1 MLIRSSSHPTFS
13 ADFVKVHF
21 CCLLGT
27 FVNKPHSVYSL
38 SVSDGHSKTLKK
50 SLHTRLLNTPLRPLK
65 TADLLSDDSLY
76 YDPSILQASQ
86 GFPVQR
92 RLSQACQVL
101 RGEFLPTAFKC
112 HDRLSGKTAVR
123 RAKRRTWNRG
133 HSGTL
138 RASEP
143 GSAVKRQMP
152 QLAPVS
158 S

>member
-1 MLIRSSSHPTFS
+1 MLICSSSHPT
-13 ADFVKVHF
+13 
-21 CCLLGT
+21 
-27 FVNKPHSVYSL
+27 SL
-38 SVSDGHSKTLKK
+38 W
-50 SLHTRLLNTPLRPLK
+50 TPLKFIFVSFWELSLISHIQYIHFRYLMAIRRRSRKSAHKTTQHPPRPLK

-76 YDPSILQASQ
+76 YNPSLLQASQ

-92 RLSQACQVL
+92 RLSQACHVL

-123 RAKRRTWNRG
+123 RAKRRTRNRG

-143 GSAVKRQMP
+143 GRAVKRQMP
-152 QLAPVS
+152 QLAPAS

>member
-1 MLIRSSSHPTFS
+1 M
-13 ADFVKVHF
+13 
-21 CCLLGT
+21 
-27 FVNKPHSVYSL
+27 
-38 SVSDGHSKTLKK
+38 
-50 SLHTRLLNTPLRPLK
+50 HTRLLNTPLRPLK

-76 YDPSILQASQ
+76 YNPSLLQASQ

-92 RLSQACQVL
+92 RLSQACHDL
-101 RGEFLPTAFKC
+101 RDEFLPTFRC
-112 HDRLSGKTAVR
+112 HDQLNGKTAVR

-143 GSAVKRQMP
+143 GRAVKRQMP
-152 QLAPVS
+152 QLAPAS